1 MASIRE
7 RARKDGG
14 TSYTVTWRDPD
25 AGLKSKTYSP
35 PDYSTV
41 EAREK
46 AQELKDFLDA
56 NGNSFKLAAKAKVRK
71 DSTKPTVY
79 EVVVRH
85 IDLLRKPQPGT
96 IAKYRRMAAAHIAP
110 SDLGKT
116 PVDKV
121 TKAAVIDWLDELK
134 VQSRANQPTG
144 QPLGRKT
151 KGNIHAVLSAAFAT
165 AVDEEVMT
173 RNPAKGVSE
182 ADLNE
187 AREPVYLSP
196 EDLVMLSER
205 VDPHYSL
212 FIRFLSGTGL
222 RYSEATALRRRD
234 ITFKGGRAEVRVSR
248 AWKAAGKGEEIG
260 PPKSKKGNR
269 TVTCN
274 AALSADLDKH
284 LKELRPD
291 DFVFQRPDGDYVRNS
306 RFHKEVWQPLMV
318 KLLEDG
324 SLDRKPW
331 IHEIRHA
338 HCTHLLEAKVPVHV
352 VQARMGHED
361 PQTTLRV
368 YARLSKASDAAAAD
382 ALG

>member
-1 MASIRE
+1 MASIRI
-7 RARKDGG
+7 RTLSGG
-14 TSYTVTWRDPD
+14 RVSHTVTWRDPD
-25 AGLKSKTYSP
+25 DGLKSQTFSE
-35 PDYSTV
+35 PDYSPV
-41 EAREK
+41 ECRDK
-46 AQELKDFLDA
+46 AQELKTFLDA
-56 NGNSFKLAAKAKVRK
+56 NGNSFKLAAKAKIRK
-71 DSTKPTVY
+71 DSTAPTVY

-96 IAKYRRMAAAHIAP
+96 IAKYRNMAAAHIAE
-110 SDLGKT
+110 SELGKT

-121 TKAAVIDWLDELK
+121 NKAMVIDWLDQLV

-151 KGNIHAVLSAAFAT
+151 KGNVHAVLSAAFAT
-165 AVDEEVMT
+165 AIDEEVMH

-212 FIRFLSGTGL
+212 FIRFLAGTGL

-234 ITFKGGRAEVRVSR
+234 ITIKAGRASVRVSR
-248 AWKAAGKGEEIG
+248 AWKSIGKGEEIG

-274 AALSADLDKH
+274 AALSAALDEH
-284 LKELRPD
+284 LQTLELD
-291 DFVFQRPDGDYVRNS
+291 DFAFQRPDGDYIRNS
-306 RFHKEVWQPLMV
+306 RFHKEVWQPLMGELV
-318 KLLEDG
+318 GKE
-324 SLDRKPW
+324 LDRKPW

-338 HCTHLLEAKVPVHV
+338 HCTHLLDANVPVHV

-368 YARLSKASDAAAAD
+368 YARLAKASDAAAAD
-382 ALG
+382 ALN

>member
-1 MASIRE
+1 VASIRT
-7 RARKDGG
+7 RPKKGG
-14 TSYTVTWRDPD
+14 ESHTVTWRDPEQ
-25 AGLKSKTYSP
+25 GLKSRTF
-35 PDYSTV
+35 DD
-41 EAREK
+41 K
-46 AQELKDFLDA
+46 AKAVELKDFLDA

-71 DSTKPTVY
+71 DSTAPTVY

-96 IAKYRRMAAAHIAP
+96 IDKYRRMAAGHIDG

-134 VQSRANQPTG
+134 VQKGANQKVG
-144 QPLGRKT
+144 APLSRKS
-151 KGNIHAVLSAAFAT
+151 KQNIHALLSAAFVT
-165 AVDEEVMT
+165 AMDAETMT
-173 RNPAKGVSE
+173 RNPAKGVAE

-187 AREPVYLSP
+187 AREAVYLSP

-205 VDPHYSL
+205 IDPHYSL

-234 ITFKGGRAEVRVSR
+234 IAVKDGRAVVHVTR
-248 AWKAAGKGEEIG
+248 AWKSVGKGEEIG
-260 PPKSKKGNR
+260 PPKTKKAKRN
-269 TVTCN
+269 VTCN
-274 AALSADLDKH
+274 AGLSADLIEH
-284 LKELRPD
+284 MQELGLD
-291 DFVFQRPDGDYVRNS
+291 EFVFQRPDGDYVKNS

-318 KLLEDG
+318 QLLEDG

-338 HCTHLLEAKVPVHV
+338 HTTHLLDANVPVHV
-352 VQARMGHED
+352 VQARLGHED

-368 YARLSKASDAAAAD
+368 YARLAKASDAAAAD

>member
-1 MASIRE
+1 MASIQTRP
-7 RARKDGG
+7 RTDGG
-14 TSYTVTWRDPD
+14 TSYRVVWRD
-25 AGLKSKTYSP
+25 AETGLKSRTFTDADK
-35 PDYSTV
+35 
-41 EAREK
+41 AR
-46 AQELKDFLDA
+46 ELKDFLDA

-71 DSTKPTVY
+71 DSTAPTVA
-79 EVVVRH
+79 EVVARH

-96 IAKYRRMAAAHIAP
+96 IAKYRRMAAAHIDS
-110 SDLGKT
+110 SDLGRT

-121 TKAAVIDWLDELK
+121 NKAAVIDWLDGLT

-144 QPLGRKT
+144 QPLSRKS
-151 KGNIHAVLSAAFAT
+151 KGNVHAVLSAAFAT
-165 AVDEEVMT
+165 AIDEEVMH

-196 EDLVMLSER
+196 EDLALLAER

-234 ITFKGGRAEVRVSR
+234 ITIRDGRASVRVSR
-248 AWKAAGKGEEIG
+248 AWKSVGRGEEIG

-274 AALSADLDKH
+274 AALSTDLAEH
-284 LKELRPD
+284 LTTLGLD
-291 DFVFQRPDGDYVRNS
+291 DFAFQRPDGGYVKNS
-306 RFHKEVWQPLMV
+306 RFHKEVWQPLMGELV
-318 KLLEDG
+318 GKE
-324 SLDRKPW
+324 LDRKPW

-338 HCTHLLEAKVPVHV
+338 HCTHLLDANVPVHV

-368 YARLSKASDAAAAD
+368 YARMSTASDAAAAD

>member
-1 MASIRE
+1 MASIRTRE
-7 RARKDGG
+7 LAKGG
-14 TSYTVTWRDPD
+14 TSHTVTWRDPD
-25 AGLKSKTYSP
+25 TGLKSRTFADK
-35 PDYSTV
+35 DK
-41 EAREK
+41 AR
-46 AQELKDFLDA
+46 ELKDFLDA
-56 NGNSFKLAAKAKVRK
+56 NGNSFKLAATAKIRK
-71 DSTKPTVY
+71 DSTAPTVY

-96 IAKYRRMAAAHIAP
+96 IAKYRRMAAAHIGE

-121 TKAAVIDWLDELK
+121 NKAAVIDWLDGLK

-144 QPLGRKT
+144 QRLGRKT
-151 KGNIHAVLSAAFAT
+151 KGNVHAVLSAAFAT
-165 AVDEEVMT
+165 AIDEEVMH

-196 EDLVMLSER
+196 EDLVMLAER

-212 FIRFLSGTGL
+212 FIRFLGGTGL

-234 ITFKGGRAEVRVSR
+234 ITIKNGRASVRVSR
-248 AWKAAGKGEEIG
+248 AWKATTKGEEIG

-274 AALSADLDKH
+274 AALSAALEEH
-284 LKELRPD
+284 LKPLGLD
-291 DFVFQRPDGDYVRNS
+291 DFAFTRDDGGYVKNS
-306 RFHKEVWQPLMV
+306 RFHKEVWQPLMG
-318 KLLEDG
+318 KLVGKE
-324 SLDRKPW
+324 LDRKPW

-338 HCTHLLEAKVPVHV
+338 HCTHLLDAGVPVHV

-368 YARLSKASDAAAAD
+368 YARMSAPSDAAAAD

>member
-1 MASIRE
+1 VASIRT
-7 RARKDGG
+7 RQKANGG
-14 TSYTVTWRDPD
+14 ESHTVTWRDPE
-25 AGLKSKTYSP
+25 AGLKSRTFDEK
-35 PDYSTV
+35 
-41 EAREK
+41 AK

-79 EVVVRH
+79 DVVVRH

-96 IAKYRRMAAAHIAP
+96 IAKYRRMAASHIAP

-134 VQSRANQPTG
+134 VQQRANQETG
-144 QPLGRKT
+144 RPLSRKS
-151 KGNIHAVLSAAFAT
+151 KGNVHAVLSAAFAT

-205 VDPHYSL
+205 VNPHYAL

-222 RYSEATALRRRD
+222 RYSEATALRKRD
-234 ITFKGGRAEVRVSR
+234 IAVRSGRAVAQVTR
-248 AWKAAGKGEEIG
+248 AWKAMSKGEEIG
-260 PPKSKKGNR
+260 PPKSKKGRRN
-269 TVTCN
+269 VTCN
-274 AALSADLDKH
+274 EALSAELIEH
-284 LKELRPD
+284 LKDLRPD
-291 DFVFQRPDGDYVRNS
+291 DFVFQRPDGDYIRNS

-318 KLLEDG
+318 QLLEDG

-338 HCTHLLEAKVPVHV
+338 HCTHLLDVNVPVHV

-361 PQTTLRV
+361 AQTTLRV
-368 YARLSKASDAAAAD
+368 YARLAQASDTTAAD